1 MTGPH
6 RLVFELSDS
15 IAPDGTPLVEIAL
28 KEPRVWGSP
37 RQPFPYRGTEPVFLG
52 LATAPPA
59 DAALRTVGRTLYDAV
74 AARPPLADTFAE
86 ALRVQPPARYPLF
99 VEIDSASQV
108 ESLPWEALCG
118 QDGTFLGLDERWAIG
133 RMIDAARP
141 PATPRDLELPVKV
154 AAVLSALHVP
164 AGSEWQALWDAVGT
178 VPDLPVEL
186 LVLASEDDL
195 AETIAAVTPPAGVTV
210 TVEQVPDSTEG
221 LQQRIRAFNPHLL
234 HFFCHGSAG
243 RRQPYLQVAVRSD
256 WVTATAHSLYLEAAQ
271 FRDLTERTSDRP
283 WLLVL
288 NCCESAAAGPRD
300 NLQSLALMLVRDA
313 ALPAVVGM
321 REPVSSTDASTFT
334 RAFYTALL
342 SEVDGRRAGTVP
354 ADEPLNWARYAVRA
368 RTTLLD
374 RHPMP
379 RTEAAESTREW
390 TLPVVYLRPDPFV
403 ITVPAAPPVLSPVP
417 APVPAP
423 APSLLPP
430 PPASAPPPATGG
442 PQPADAPFATG
453 GPQPADAPLPADPP
467 LPADAPLPADG
478 PQPVGGPLP
487 ADTPQPADTPRPAD
501 DAHPADD
508 APLAEDGARPEGAPA
523 GGAGPDDPP
532 LPGDAPLADG
542 GAGPDGAAAGA
553 PLPADAPQPAD
564 GAGPDGGGGRGGGGP
579 APSRAERPR
588 APRPTAAPSGGRP
601 SPAGEEGDDGEAA
614 RSARLEADLL
624 HGLLTRLP
632 PGTPADLIA
641 DIRTRLAALGAPVPP

>member
-1 MTGPH
+1 MTH

-15 IAPDGTPLVEIAL
+15 IAPDGSPLVEIAL
-28 KEPRVWGSP
+28 KEPKVWASP
-37 RQPFPYRGTEPVFLG
+37 RQPFPFRGTEPVFLG
-52 LATAPPA
+52 LTSVPLA

-74 AARPPLADTFAE
+74 AGRPPLADTFAE
-86 ALRVQPPARYPLF
+86 ALRTQLPERYPLF

-118 QDGTFLGLDERWAIG
+118 ADGTFLGLDDRWAIG
-133 RMIDAARP
+133 RIIDAPRP
-141 PATPRDLELPVKV
+141 PASPRDLVLPLKV

-164 AGSEWQALWDAVGT
+164 AGQEWQALWDSIGAVPG
-178 VPDLPVEL
+178 LPVEL
-186 LVLASEDDL
+186 LVLASEDEL
-195 AETIAAVTPPAGVTV
+195 AGTIDTAVAPAGVSV
-210 TVEQVPDSTEG
+210 TVEQVPDSTEA
-221 LQQRIRAFNPHLL
+221 LQQRIRTFNPHVL

-243 RRQPYLQVAVRSD
+243 RRQPYLEVAVRSD
-256 WVTATAHSLYLEAAQ
+256 WVTTTKQSLFLEAGQ

-342 SEVDGRRAGTVP
+342 SEVDGRRTGAVA

-374 RHPMP
+374 RLGLP

-390 TLPVVYLRPDPFV
+390 TLPVVYLRPEPFV
-403 ITVPAAPPVLSPVP
+403 VTVPAVA
-417 APVPAP
+417 AVPAP
-423 APSLLPP
+423 AEAAPPEAAPPGPAPAGAAPPGAAPAEAGPPEVGPGEPGPAEALPPVFVPLDPVPLDAVPPELVPPVPVPVPAAAAPPSIAPP
-430 PPASAPPPATGG
+430 PPP
-442 PQPADAPFATG
+442 
-453 GPQPADAPLPADPP
+453 
-467 LPADAPLPADG
+467 
-478 PQPVGGPLP
+478 
-487 ADTPQPADTPRPAD
+487 
-501 DAHPADD
+501 
-508 APLAEDGARPEGAPA
+508 
-523 GGAGPDDPP
+523 
-532 LPGDAPLADG
+532 
-542 GAGPDGAAAGA
+542 
-553 PLPADAPQPAD
+553 
-564 GAGPDGGGGRGGGGP
+564 PDGG
-579 APSRAERPR
+579 
-588 APRPTAAPSGGRP
+588 
-601 SPAGEEGDDGEAA
+601 DAA

-641 DIRTRLAALGAPVPP
+641 